1 MNYIHSKMAATLRD
15 GESPMSFSS
24 RAGQLLG
31 RTARDFCLDMG
42 FSFQAVV
49 DGNQGALG
57 RIAACCRVD
66 LSRLSDAAIVKV
78 GDRRYRIRQQEVVRD
93 SLARSSMRVCP
104 VCLHEDLEFL
114 DGPRDVRPYGR
125 TLWQI
130 GSIRTCPRHNA
141 ALVQVVEDDNP
152 HRVHDFALLIKP
164 SLDAL
169 PELIRASKERPL
181 SGLESYLCERLLH
194 PEQMQPRWLNRLPF
208 YAAARASEML
218 GAVASRGIRFYVNS
232 LTEDDWHACG
242 GRGYEIAESGED
254 GIRSLLS
261 DLQDSFRATKH
272 DWGPRSIFGRL
283 YEWLAHEISDEAYAP
298 LRSLITRHVID
309 TMPVG
314 PGDEIFGKPVES
326 RTLHS
331 LHSASLEFGAHPK
344 RLRKLLLAA
353 DVIKADC
360 LDRSDDRILFEA
372 ERAQPFLERIEGAMS
387 LKEAGKYINAPRP
400 HERLLFEAGFIQPFI
415 RGRTDRLK
423 NHAFAKQDLDAFL
436 ARLLDGSL
444 EGDQGGHLLPIPDA
458 ARRANCAAMEIV
470 RLLLDGS
477 LERVARRPDVSGYL
491 SVLVDPVEVGR
502 HVRGPELHG
511 LTLRSVE
518 KVLRTSSATVKAL
531 IKGNHLP
538 SGEMLNPVNRC
549 PQTYVREDALKDFM
563 ERFASI
569 DVLARELGT
578 RGHLLRPRLDAMT
591 IDPAFVLSDVNV
603 PFYDRRTLPKTL
615 SETNASQT

>member
-1 MNYIHSKMAATLRD
+1 MAHHVNSIHSKMAAALRD

-49 DGNQGALG
+49 DGDQRALG
-57 RIAACCRVD
+57 SIAACCRVD
-66 LSRLSDAAIVKV
+66 LRRLTDAAIVKV
-78 GDRRYRIRQQEVVRD
+78 GDRRYRIRQQELVRD
-93 SLARSSMRVCP
+93 CLARSSMRVCP
-104 VCLHEDLEFL
+104 VCLNEDLESF

-141 ALVQVVEDDNP
+141 ALVQVVEDDGP

-164 SLDAL
+164 SLNAL
-169 PELIRASKERPL
+169 PELIRKSKERPL
-181 SGLESYLCERLLH
+181 SGLEDYLCERLLH
-194 PEQMQPRWLNRLPF
+194 PEHLRPRWLDRLPF
-208 YAAARASEML
+208 YAAARACEML
-218 GAVASRGIRFYVNS
+218 GAVASRGIRFYANS
-232 LTEDDWHACG
+232 LSEDDWYVCG
-242 GRGYEIAESGED
+242 GHGYAIAESGED
-254 GIRSLLS
+254 AIRLLLS
-261 DLQDSFRATKH
+261 SLQDSFRATKH
-272 DWGPRSIFGRL
+272 DWGARSIFGRL
-283 YEWLAHEISDEAYAP
+283 YEWLAHENSDEAYDP

-314 PGDEIFGKPVES
+314 PGDEIFGKPVEY
-326 RTLHS
+326 RKLHS
-331 LHSASLEFGAHPK
+331 LRSASLEFGAHPK

-415 RGRTDRLK
+415 KGGTAQFK
-423 NHAFAKQDLDAFL
+423 NHAFAKQDLDAFI

-444 EGDQGGHLLPIPDA
+444 EGDQGGLLLPIPDA

-477 LERVARRPDVSGYL
+477 LESVGQRSDVSGYL

-502 HVRGPELHG
+502 HVRGPELQG

-518 KVLRTSSATVKAL
+518 QLLRASSATVKAL

-563 ERFASI
+563 DRFASI

-591 IDPAFVLSDVNV
+591 IDPAFVLSEVDL
-603 PFYDRRTLPKTL
+603 PFYDRRTLPGSLRKR
-615 SETNASQT
+615 